1 VIFFIFEIITMLIQI
16 KKNGTLKFNKF
27 SCRCSLGKNGLKSQK
42 KEGDCTTPKGVF
54 SLGKIYFRKDRLKKI
69 KSSLKI
75 KRIKKNMG
83 WCNSPKDI
91 FYNKEINLNSKKKG
105 EKLFRKDHKYD
116 AFITIEYNS
125 NPVVPGKGSA
135 IFLHLT
141 KNYEPTMGC
150 VAIKKDD
157 FFKLLNLINS
167 KTKIK
172 I

>member
-1 VIFFIFEIITMLIQI
+1 MLIQI

-27 SCRCSLGKNGLKSQK
+27 SCKCALGKNGPKSQK
-42 KEGDCTTPKGVF
+42 KEGDYSTPKGIF
-54 SLGKIYFRKDRLKKI
+54 SLGKVYFREDRLQKI
-69 KSSLKI
+69 KSPLKI
-75 KRIKKNMG
+75 RKIKKNMG
-83 WCNSPKDI
+83 WCNDPKDI
-91 FYNKEINLNSKKKG
+91 SYNKEINLNSKKKG

-116 AFITIEYNS
+116 VFITINHNS
-125 NPVVPGKGSA
+125 NPIIPGKGSA

-141 KNYEPTMGC
+141 KNYAPTMGC
-150 VAIKKDD
+150 IAIKKDD